1 MSPNY
6 PHLLWNHA
14 PLFSLAFGFVFVAI
28 SLLKANP
35 VLKKT
40 GLVLLV
46 LGGLFSVPAYL
57 SGEDAEHFVEEI
69 PGISEHYLEEHE
81 ELGETAY
88 YVNLLVGMLALAALT
103 LGGMLEKYR
112 KLLDIAV
119 VVSGFI
125 GIAITG
131 IAAKHGGQ
139 IRRPELW
146 DEQEVEVYEAEEHLE
161 EHDH

>member
-14 PLFSLAFGFVFVAI
+14 PLFSLAFGFIFVAI
-28 SLLKANP
+28 SLIKANP
-35 VLKKT
+35 TLRKT

-46 LGGLFSVPAYL
+46 LAGLFSVPAYL
-57 SGEDAEHFVEEI
+57 TGEEAEHFVEEI

-88 YVNLLVGMLALAALT
+88 YVNLLVGILALAALT
-103 LGGMLEKYR
+103 LGGMFEKYR
-112 KLLDIAV
+112 KLLDIV
-119 VVSGFI
+119 VVVAGFM

-146 DEQEVEVYEAEEHLE
+146 DKQEVQNSEHEHHEEH
-161 EHDH
+161 EH